1 MMNYAWDF
9 NVLKWRTSIY
19 SRILIL
25 QTNNK
30 YDIQGKRKYIK
41 RKKKQNNIKNI
52 YLYKTGY
59 WQLEILNK
67 YDTKYN
73 YGCKEGEHFNWIRGL
88 GGLEL
93 LMALK
98 STYNSSVSK
107 TLISNLCNLR
117 LKGSLCCPCNAR
129 GILFQILTPLLG
141 KNINSWLSLD
151 LRTWKLTEQ
160 KICYNK
166 SEEPTIIGDIVHWD
180 SRIFRYR
187 KIQIYREVFENRR

>member
-1 MMNYAWDF
+1 M
-9 NVLKWRTSIY
+9 
-19 SRILIL
+19 
-25 QTNNK
+25 
-30 YDIQGKRKYIK
+30 
-41 RKKKQNNIKNI
+41 
-52 YLYKTGY
+52 
-59 WQLEILNK
+59 EILNK

-73 YGCKEGEHFNWIRGL
+73 YGYKEGEHFNWIRGL

-141 KNINSWLSLD
+141 KNINNWLSLD

-187 KIQIYREVFENRR
+187 KIQIYREVFWKSEVRLQNLVSEITRNEVFEKSGFCCQ

>member
-52 YLYKTGY
+52 YIYKTGY

-93 LMALK
+93 LMTLI
-98 STYNSSVSK
+98 STYNSSVFK
-107 TLISNLCNLR
+107 TLISNWCNLR
-117 LKGSLCCPCNAR
+117 LKGSLYRPCNAR
-129 GILFQILTPLLG
+129 VILFQILTPLLE
-141 KNINSWLSLD
+141 KDINSWFSLD
-151 LRTWKLTEQ
+151 LMTWKLTEQ
-160 KICYNK
+160 KICYNN
-166 SEEPTIIGDIVHWD
+166 SEEPTIIGDIVH
-180 SRIFRYR
+180 
-187 KIQIYREVFENRR
+187 